1 MENTYAS
8 VDESLIH
15 GRDYLSVKTS
25 IGENCRINALTKHRT
40 KNQIRTNLH
49 PTLISFFFFFFPNQ
63 IETLLLIWSSTHQLK
78 ENNNQSYYLHK
89 VIVIIK
95 TYNYLIKRSSGM
107 LSKAGLQEQTPK
119 SRLQIFPPLNF
130 ITPSNCSNV
139 VLSSFSS
146 LLLLNIF
153 FNSS

>member
-40 KNQIRTNLH
+40 KNQIRTNLLH

-63 IETLLLIWSSTHQLK
+63 IETLHQLK

-107 LSKAGLQEQTPK
+107 LSKAGLQEQTLK
-119 SRLQIFPPLNF
+119 SRLQNFPPLNF

-139 VLSSFSS
+139 VSSFSS
-146 LLLLNIF
+146 LLLNIF